1 MNFHYNLI
9 CLKAFICCC
18 YRLVHQWSKEIR
30 RWREHLYNTLYMS
43 KEPSIL
49 IISIT
54 ISLLT
59 IIFFFITFIY
69 TENHK
74 LTDGTLWKK
83 SHDSNNYKLYSSTA
97 SIPWELCCDINFP
110 IPKTI
115 LELVCQWICLKEE
128 KKKWRKLPVVIHLW
142 LLWFFFFYRMIFI
155 PFHLH
160 ISTMQKLNVKRNTGR
175 RENNKKCNCLWLSLV
190 KEKHCMN
197 MINA

>member
-9 CLKAFICCC
+9 CLKAFICCS

-115 LELVCQWICLKEE
+115 LELVCQWICW
-128 KKKWRKLPVVIHLW
+128 KKKKKMKKTACGHSSLAAVI
-142 LLWFFFFYRMIFI
+142 FFFFFTEWSSFLFI
-155 PFHLH
+155 CIYQRCKNL
-160 ISTMQKLNVKRNTGR
+160 M
-175 RENNKKCNCLWLSLV
+175 
-190 KEKHCMN
+190 
-197 MINA
+197 